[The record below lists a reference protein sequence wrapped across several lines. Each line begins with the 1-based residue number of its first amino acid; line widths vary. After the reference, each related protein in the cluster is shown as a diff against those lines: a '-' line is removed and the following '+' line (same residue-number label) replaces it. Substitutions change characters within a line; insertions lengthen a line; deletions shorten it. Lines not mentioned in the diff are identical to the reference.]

1 MGAVDA
7 PLAQVKSTNKSVLFQ
22 EFSVTCKQ
30 NNWQSKMSSWKLYI
44 YTCSLTPWLFFGLHQ
59 KFAQPKKKLGSWL
72 RGALSLYVA
81 MWFTYLLIYEM
92 LVSQSQLCLLWTTQ
106 WKWWLEVVLMATLPF
121 WDLWK
126 DLKGKIYAANI
137 GDIADLGI
145 YEYAHYY
152 MAHK

>member
-1 MGAVDA
+1 
-7 PLAQVKSTNKSVLFQ
+7 
-22 EFSVTCKQ
+22 
-30 NNWQSKMSSWKLYI
+30 
-44 YTCSLTPWLFFGLHQ
+44 
-59 KFAQPKKKLGSWL
+59 
-72 RGALSLYVA
+72 
-81 MWFTYLLIYEM
+81 
-92 LVSQSQLCLLWTTQ
+92 
-106 WKWWLEVVLMATLPF
+106 MATLPF